1 MYAIACSKKW
11 FLKNINNNKYIFKN
25 FLIIDK
31 KKDLNYRNLKK
42 NKIKKIF
49 FPHWNF
55 IISNK
60 IINNFECIGFHLSPL
75 PYGRGGSPIQNLIL
89 ENFKKAPL
97 CSFQI
102 TNKLD
107 AGPIFFKNNISLH
120 GSLEEIFNRMVPKI
134 DNQIRKIISN
144 KYNISKPQCGPTKYF
159 KRLDYSK
166 NEIKSENSINKIYDA
181 IRMVDSDDYK
191 KAFIKQNNII
201 FEFFNANKK
210 NNSIIAKVQIKKIND
225 K

>member
-11 FLKNINNNKYIFKN
+11 FLKHKNDKKYIFKN

-31 KKDLNYRNLKK
+31 KKDFNYSNLKK

-49 FPHWNF
+49 LPHWNF
-55 IISNK
+55 ILSNK

-89 ENFKKAPL
+89 RNFKKAPL
-97 CSFQI
+97 CSFRI
-102 TNKLD
+102 TNKID
-107 AGPIFFKNNISLH
+107 AGPIFFKNNISLK
-120 GSLEEIFNRMVPKI
+120 GNLEAIFNRMVPII
-134 DNQIRKIISN
+134 DIHIRKIIKN
-144 KYNISKPQCGPTKYF
+144 KNAMPKLQKGLPKYF
-159 KRLDYSK
+159 KRLKYTK
-166 NEIKSENSINKIYDA
+166 NEIKSQISINKIYDM

-191 KAFIKQNNII
+191 KSYIRKKNII
-201 FEFFNANKK
+201 FEFSGAIKK
-210 NNSIIAKVQIKKIND
+210 NNYITATVKIKKLND